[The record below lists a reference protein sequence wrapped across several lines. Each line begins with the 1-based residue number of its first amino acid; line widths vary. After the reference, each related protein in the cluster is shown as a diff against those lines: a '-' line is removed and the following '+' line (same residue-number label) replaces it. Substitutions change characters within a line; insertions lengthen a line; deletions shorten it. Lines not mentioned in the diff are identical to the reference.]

1 MQNSQKYGG
10 GKKQGRSGSPC
21 FFKEHPG
28 VCVCVWW
35 RFVVEHQG
43 VLSGWKITWLAIPPT
58 GRVIYG
64 VEEV

>member
-1 MQNSQKYGG
+1 MEGEKNKADLVLHVSSRNIQ
-10 GKKQGRSGSPC
+10 
-21 FFKEHPG
+21 

-58 GRVIYG
+58 DRVIYG